1 VHVQLY
7 DELIVCILHTC
18 LQHLHEGNQLHLYGN
33 DLQIE
38 GLNHPGVHL
47 THHLGAVL
55 ILHLYVA
62 DQILLLSDVVTHLA
76 GDHHLQFEGVLL
88 LHHLGGIGHRCGN
101 QCLNNFYKFIR
112 YVNGSLELLILFSQT
127 SLSPRR
133 GRGSPSPRRRSPGPL
148 RRR

>member
-1 VHVQLY
+1 MLFRLKKVLAVLKRMPSSV
-7 DELIVCILHTC
+7 LRN
-18 LQHLHEGNQLHLYGN
+18 HLHEGNQLHLYGN

-88 LHHLGGIGHRCGN
+88 LHHLGGIGHRCVFHLGGGVVAHHHAGAP
-101 QCLNNFYKFIR
+101 L
-112 YVNGSLELLILFSQT
+112 GLLGGAHHLQ
-127 SLSPRR
+127 
-133 GRGSPSPRRRSPGPL
+133 GG
-148 RRR
+148 